1 MINSISRLS
10 AAVSRQVETPDR
22 DSVRPV
28 GREQG
33 KQAASGLSVE
43 ERRQV
48 DLLQVTDR
56 KVRAHELAHMAAGA
70 GLTGAASFTYQL
82 GPDNQ
87 RYAVAGEVSIDIS
100 SGGDPKETISRALQ
114 IRAAALAPADPSSQD
129 RMVAALASKME
140 NSARLELTN
149 QAGEEG
155 RLAADRRVDEALAA
169 YHAQV
174 DAAQPVGFSA
184 FA

>member
-10 AAVSRQVETPDR
+10 AAVSRTVEMPDR
-22 DSVRPV
+22 GSARLA
-28 GREQG
+28 GGEQG
-33 KQAASGLSVE
+33 SQPANALSVE
-43 ERRQV
+43 EQRQV

-70 GLTGAASFTYQL
+70 GLTSAASFTYQL

-100 SGGDPKETISRALQ
+100 SGGNPEQTIAKALQ

-129 RMVAALASKME
+129 RTVAALASKME
-140 NSARLELTN
+140 SSARLELTT
-149 QAGEEG
+149 QAGG
-155 RLAADRRVDEALAA
+155 ADRPATARRVDGALAA
-169 YHAQV
+169 YQAQA
-174 DAAQPVGFSA
+174 DTSQPVGFSA